1 MSSCISHILCLPSFV
16 MINDNKTNA
25 QNAHSSTECSI
36 GRESVDSETKGNKMK
51 LTGKQYRKVALEQ
64 GKQEAD
70 KLASILGVAQ
80 SRVGK
85 FKYAPQPVI
94 DAYDFLQETIEE
106 NLYLWNENLP
116 AGVDP
121 IRKVDLNIK
130 K

>member
-1 MSSCISHILCLPSFV
+1 
-16 MINDNKTNA
+16 MINNNKTNA

-51 LTGKQYRKVALEQ
+51 LTGKQYRTIVEEQ
-64 GKQEAD
+64 GKEEAD

-85 FKYAPQPVI
+85 FKYAPQPVV
-94 DAYDFLQETIEE
+94 DAYDVLLGIVEM
-106 NLYLWNENLP
+106 NLDQWNDNLP
-116 AGVDP
+116 AGVAP

>member
-1 MSSCISHILCLPSFV
+1 

-25 QNAHSSTECSI
+25 QNAHSSTEWSI

-51 LTGKQYRKVALEQ
+51 LTGKQYRKIVEEQ

-70 KLASILGVAQ
+70 KLASILGVAEI
-80 SRVGK
+80 RVGK
-85 FKYAPQPVI
+85 FKYAPQPVV
-94 DAYDFLQETIEE
+94 DAYDVLLETVEE

-116 AGVDP
+116 AGVAP